1 MSGITS
7 GITRVKKQAE
17 TAPAAKPNAAL
28 TYLKNNMT
36 YYLLLLPG
44 LICVILFRFVPLY
57 GMLIAFKSYDINRGF
72 AASEWVGFKWFGVL
86 FQSPA
91 FKDILRNTLSINFLE
106 ILVVFTGSIIFAL
119 LINEIKNSGFKRLV
133 QTVSYLPYFLSWVV
147 VGGMIMQMLSP
158 DSPLIKWLFSLSG
171 QQPVSLLMQDRN
183 FYPIVVTGELWKN
196 SGWNTILYLA
206 AITGISAELYE
217 AAKIDGAG
225 KFRQIIYIT
234 LPGIKYVIILT
245 LLMKVGAMMN
255 VGFEKIFVL
264 QNGMNT
270 HSSEVFSTYNYKI
283 GIGQWNMSLS
293 SALSFF
299 ESVVNFILVFG
310 FDRMAKLFGEEGIF

>member
-1 MSGITS
+1 
-7 GITRVKKQAE
+7 
-17 TAPAAKPNAAL
+17 
-28 TYLKNNMT
+28 
-36 YYLLLLPG
+36 
-44 LICVILFRFVPLY
+44 
-57 GMLIAFKSYDINRGF
+57 MLIAFKSYDINRGF
-72 AASEWVGFKWFGVL
+72 AASEWVGFKWFQVL

-119 LINEIKNSGFKRLV
+119 LINEIKNAGFKRLV

-171 QQPVSLLMQDRN
+171 QQPVSLLTRDSN

-264 QNGMNT
+264 QNGMNM

-310 FDRMAKLFGEEGIF
+310 FDRIAKLFGEEGIF